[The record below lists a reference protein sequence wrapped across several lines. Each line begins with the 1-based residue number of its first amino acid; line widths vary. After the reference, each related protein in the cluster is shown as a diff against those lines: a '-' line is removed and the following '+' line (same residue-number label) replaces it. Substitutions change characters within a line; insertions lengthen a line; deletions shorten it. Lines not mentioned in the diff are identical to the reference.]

1 VDLLVA
7 EVVERF
13 LAFLWPMIRI
23 SALLLAAPI
32 FSVSAFNIR
41 LRILLA
47 LVLTFLIYP
56 LHDWPFVDPF
66 SAAGLR
72 EVFVQVSIG
81 AIMGLVLQIVTAAVV
96 VAGQAISAAMGLAMA
111 NMIDPNLGNVP
122 VVAQFLLVIAT
133 LLFLGLGGHL
143 VLISIL
149 LESFRSL
156 PIGVVPNLAAFFPFV
171 LEWSSMIFLGGITLA
186 LPILAVMLCVNVGMG
201 IITRAAPSLNIFAV
215 GFPALL
221 LVGLGIL
228 VVALP
233 TLVFR
238 IEGLWLQG
246 FQQLRTLVGLS

>member
-1 VDLLVA
+1 MDLLVS

-13 LAFLWPMIRI
+13 LSFLWPMIRI

-32 FSVSAFNIR
+32 FSVSAFNVR

-56 LHDWPFVDPF
+56 LHSWPFVDPF
-66 SAAGLR
+66 SAQGLR
-72 EVFVQVSIG
+72 EVFVQATLG
-81 AIMGLVLQIVTAAVV
+81 AVMGLVLQIVTAAVV
-96 VAGQAISAAMGLAMA
+96 VAGQAISSAMGLAMA

-122 VVAQFLLVIAT
+122 VLAQFLLVVAT

-149 LESFRSL
+149 LQSFESL
-156 PIGVVPNLAAFFPFV
+156 PIGVVPELSRFVPFV
-171 LEWSSMIFLGGITLA
+171 LEWSSMIFLGGVTLA

-221 LVGLGIL
+221 LVGLAIL

-238 IEGLWLQG
+238 IEGLWLEA
-246 FQQLRTLVGLS
+246 FEQLRTLAGLG

>member
-1 VDLLVA
+1 
-7 EVVERF
+7 
-13 LAFLWPMIRI
+13 
-23 SALLLAAPI
+23 
-32 FSVSAFNIR
+32 
-41 LRILLA
+41 
-47 LVLTFLIYP
+47 
-56 LHDWPFVDPF
+56 HDWPFVDPF

-72 EVFVQVSIG
+72 EVFVQASIG
-81 AIMGLVLQIVTAAVV
+81 AVMGLVLQIVTAAVV

-156 PIGVVPNLAAFFPFV
+156 PIGVVPNLSAFFPFV
-171 LEWSSMIFLGGITLA
+171 LEWSSMIFLGGVTLA